1 MSRVPYVAL
10 CAALCAVL
18 GVGATRASSG
28 DAGRVPDNTLL
39 VKGAW
44 ASASDTTTP
53 LPEGGSWA
61 ADAYQN
67 DYFGLTLRFTD
78 RWQAGLPGPPPSD
91 SGAYVLAQ
99 IVPAERYRAGKPGH
113 LLITAQDTFFTNTRA
128 SNALELVSY
137 TRDHLDGSV
146 YRVDEAPT
154 QTTLGRRN
162 FVRFGYRSLIA
173 GMHWTVL
180 ATEVRCH
187 VVEFIFVSNA
197 PRKMAELLRSMNE
210 LALGPAAGAADG
222 TEQMPVCIRGYAT
235 ADNIL
240 EREEPVLTQPRYN
253 PIPVRII
260 IDAEGRVRHIHFLR
274 AFPDQAGAITEALRQ
289 WRFKPHLV
297 DGKPMEVETGL
308 MFGRAPHEAA
318 RLP

>member
-1 MSRVPYVAL
+1 MSRVLHVAL
-10 CAALCAVL
+10 CAALCTVL
-18 GVGATRASSG
+18 GVGATRASRA

-44 ASASDTTTP
+44 ASASDATTP

-61 ADAYQN
+61 TDAYQN
-67 DYFGLTLRFTD
+67 DYFGLTLRFSG
-78 RWQAGLPGPPPSD
+78 RWQPGLPGPPPSD

-99 IVPAERYRAGKPGH
+99 VVPAERYRAGKPGH

-128 SNALELVSY
+128 GSALELVNY
-137 TRDHLDGSV
+137 TKDHLDGSV
-146 YRVDEAPT
+146 YRVEEAPRE
-154 QTTLGRRN
+154 TTLGQRN

-197 PRKMAELLRSMNE
+197 PRKMAELQRSMDE
-210 LALGPAAGAADG
+210 LSLGAATAAADG
-222 TEQMPVCIRGYAT
+222 TGHAPLCIKGYAT
-235 ADNIL
+235 AEHIV
-240 EREEPVLTQPRYN
+240 EREEPILTEPRYN

-260 IDAEGRVRHIHFLR
+260 IDAEGRVRHMHFLR
-274 AFPDQAGAITEALRQ
+274 AFPDQAAAITEALRQ
-289 WRFKPHLV
+289 WRFKPYLV

-308 MFGRAPHEAA
+308 VFGRAPHVAA